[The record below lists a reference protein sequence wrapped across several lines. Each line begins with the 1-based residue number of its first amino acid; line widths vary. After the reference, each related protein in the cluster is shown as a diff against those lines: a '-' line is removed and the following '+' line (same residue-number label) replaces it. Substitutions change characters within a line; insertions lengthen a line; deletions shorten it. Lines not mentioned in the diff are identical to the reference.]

1 MSQAAPADPTRD
13 LADDRH
19 SGDRSIRLTT
29 LVRLRWLAVGGQL
42 VSVLFVALGL
52 GFELPLMPCLA
63 LIGLAA
69 ALNLWLGYAHGAGRR
84 LDGGRATQVLGFD
97 LAQLG
102 GLLYLTGGLGNPFAV
117 LLMGPVIVAATALSL
132 RCVVTLGAGA
142 VLIASS
148 LTLWHQPLPWYP
160 GETLAIPRLY
170 GFGTWL
176 ALVITLGFIAAF
188 TFRVA
193 EEGRRLDDALAE
205 TELVLAREQH
215 MSQLDGLAAAAAHA
229 LGTPLGTIAIVAK
242 ELERETPPGSPFAED
257 VALLR
262 TQSERCR
269 QILRKLSSL
278 ADEPEPHFQRMTLAQ
293 LIEEV
298 VAPHRDFGV
307 ALTVDLAGDGP
318 EPVAGRDP
326 GILYGLGNLIEN
338 AVDFASSAVTISA
351 RWTRDSLTLTLTDDG
366 PGFAAAVLG
375 RLGEPY
381 LTARG
386 QRHGREDGAGGGLGL
401 GFFIAQTLLRRSGAA
416 LHFANREPPA
426 SGAVIRLEWKR
437 SRFDLPA
444 ASDPYR
450 QGA

>member
-1 MSQAAPADPTRD
+1 MSTEAS
-13 LADDRH
+13 DDRH
-19 SGDRSIRLTT
+19 FGDRSIRLTT

-42 VSVLFVALGL
+42 ATVLFVALGL
-52 GFELPLMPCLA
+52 GFALPLMPSLA

-69 ALNLWLGYAHGAGRR
+69 ALNLWLGYAYGTGRR
-84 LDGGRATQVLGFD
+84 LGGDRATQVLGFD

-102 GLLYLTGGLGNPFAV
+102 GLLYLTGGLANPFAV
-117 LLMGPVIVAATALSL
+117 LLIAPVIVAATALSL
-132 RCVVTLGAGA
+132 RCVGILGGAA
-142 VLIASS
+142 VLIATS
-148 LTLWHQPLPWYP
+148 LTIWHQPLPWYP
-160 GETLAIPRLY
+160 GEAVTIPRLY
-170 GFGTWL
+170 GVGNWL

-242 ELERETPPGSPFAED
+242 ELEREMPADSPFAED

-269 QILRKLSSL
+269 QIMRKLSSL

-298 VAPHRDFGV
+298 IAPHRDFGV
-307 ALTVDLAGDGP
+307 DIDVDMAGDGP

-326 GILYGLGNLIEN
+326 AILYGLGNLIEN
-338 AVDFASSAVTISA
+338 AVDFANSTVAITA
-351 RWTRDSLTLTLTDDG
+351 RWSKDSLELTLTDDG
-366 PGFAAAVLG
+366 PGFAPGVLS

-386 QRHGREDGAGGGLGL
+386 QRHGREDGTGGGLGL
-401 GFFIAQTLLRRSGAA
+401 GFFIAQTLLRRSGATLA
-416 LHFANREPPA
+416 FANREAPET
-426 SGAVIRLEWKR
+426 GAVIRLSWKR
-437 SRFDLPA
+437 SRFDLPPEN
-444 ASDPYR
+444 DLYR
-450 QGA
+450 QLA